1 MNPAVMD
8 SADTAAVLISWL
20 NTGDYIGSSHMT
32 TDIIKLRRI
41 SLRDLKCGNDFTF
54 HCWDQG
60 RSPMK
65 VLEDS

>member
-20 NTGDYIGSSHMT
+20 NTGDYMT